1 MTQAKKLKHEADK
14 ESNNRERQAMKYLE
28 AVLFFILCGS
38 TTETRGDHAAAYT
51 MYKETLNLV
60 QHVTRVGRYVFF
72 CKKKRSKLN
81 SRKNSLFFFAGAR
94 QGMPT
99 SQITNWPF

>member
-14 ESNNRERQAMKYLE
+14 DSNNRERQAMKYLE
-28 AVLFFILCGS
+28 AVLYFILCGS

-60 QHVTRVGRYVFF
+60 RHVTRPMRYVQ
-72 CKKKRSKLN
+72 
-81 SRKNSLFFFAGAR
+81 GAPPKTDIFNLAKVEHVL
-94 QGMPT
+94 QV
-99 SQITNWPF
+99 Q